1 MVEAFEDE
9 VQRVMRSGAL
19 GRSAAYSRL
28 LQYLHQ
34 CSIAGTTPKE
44 LDIAVEVFD
53 RSAGFDPSQD
63 SMVRVYVHKLR
74 QKLDTY
80 YDEYGQTSDQRLVIP
95 RGQYR
100 LVLKE
105 AVNDQDRGP
114 RRSWQIAA
122 AIAIGVL
129 IGWLLTTTVNPVS
142 DTSDSYEQAPVW
154 SEIFDDHLPVKIV
167 VGDYFMFAELDS
179 SGIPSRLIRDF
190 GINSSDDLRRKQG
203 IQPETADLYGDL
215 DLTYL
220 PIAAGSAIADLTR
233 VLSSG
238 GKSISVTPVS
248 KFQLDTLQD
257 SHVIYV
263 GYLSGLG
270 QLAQF
275 VFSGSGLTL
284 GNSYDE
290 LVAYDSGRRF
300 VSEAGLAND
309 GDFHYI
315 DYGYIS
321 TFPGPAD
328 GQFVVVAGTRDEG
341 LMQAARYLSARS
353 GQADM
358 AELDGGN
365 AFEVL
370 LEVAGLD
377 RTSLDSVR
385 VFDGPVA
392 ADEIWVVR

>member
-1 MVEAFEDE
+1 MVEEFEVE
-9 VQRVMRSGAL
+9 VQRVIRSGAL

-53 RSAGFDPSQD
+53 RASGFDPSQD
-63 SMVRVYVHKLR
+63 SMVRVYVHNLR
-74 QKLDTY
+74 QKLDAF
-80 YDEYGQTSDQRLVIP
+80 YDEHGQSSDRRLVIP

-105 AVNDQDRGP
+105 AANDQDEAP
-114 RRSWQIAA
+114 RRTWQIAA
-122 AIAIGVL
+122 AAVAGL
-129 IGWLLTTTVNPVS
+129 LLGWLITSALNPPTGAV
-142 DTSDSYEQAPVW
+142 DTFEQVPVW
-154 SEIFDDHLPVKIV
+154 SELFDDDLPVKIV

-190 GINSSDDLRRKQG
+190 GINSSAELRRRG
-203 IQPETADLYGDL
+203 RAQPDTADLYGDL

-238 GKSISVTPVS
+238 GKSVTVTPVS
-248 KFQLDTLQD
+248 KFQLETLQV

-290 LVAYDSGRRF
+290 LVVFDSGQRF
-300 VSEAGLAND
+300 ISEAGLAAD
-309 GDFHYI
+309 GDSNYI

-341 LMQAARYLSARS
+341 LMQAARYLSASS

-358 AELDGGN
+358 AELPGDD

-370 LEVAGLD
+370 LEVAGID

-392 ADEIWVVR
+392 ADGIWVVR